1 MKHSMIALILVVTS
15 ILTGCQNELAEQPP
29 LNLQELQVTATAYTS
44 SPGQT
49 DDTPNIAAWGDVLE
63 PGMKAI
69 AVSRDLLQLG
79 LKHGDK
85 VRIEGLDGEFTVLDK
100 MNKRWERKIDI
111 YMGESLED
119 AKDWGKQQVTIVWDM
134 EES

>member
-1 MKHSMIALILVVTS
+1 MKHSMIALILVLTS
-15 ILTGCQNELAEQPP
+15 LLIGCNNELAEQPP

-69 AVSRDLLQLG
+69 AVSRDLLELG

-111 YMGESLED
+111 YMGENLEE
-119 AKDWGKQQVTIVWDM
+119 AKDWGKQKVTIFWDM

>member
-1 MKHSMIALILVVTS
+1 MKHSMIALILVLTS
-15 ILTGCQNELAEQPP
+15 LLTGCNNELAEQSP

-69 AVSRDLLQLG
+69 AVSRDLLELG

-111 YMGESLED
+111 YMGENLEE
-119 AKDWGKQQVTIVWDM
+119 AKEWGKQKVTIFWDM

>member
-1 MKHSMIALILVVTS
+1 MKHSIAALLLVMTGL
-15 ILTGCQNELAEQPP
+15 LTGCNYDLAEQSP
-29 LNLQELQVTATAYTS
+29 LNLQELEVTATAYTS
-44 SPGQT
+44 TPGQT

-63 PGMKAI
+63 PGMKVI

-85 VRIEGLDGEFTVLDK
+85 VQIEGLEGEFTVLDK

-111 YMGESLED
+111 YMGDDLEE
-119 AKDWGKQQVTIVWDM
+119 ARDWGKQKVTIIWDM

>member
-1 MKHSMIALILVVTS
+1 MKHSMIALILVMTS
-15 ILTGCQNELAEQPP
+15 ILAGCNYDLAEQSP
-29 LNLQELQVTATAYTS
+29 LNLQELEVTATAYTS
-44 SPGQT
+44 TPGQT

-69 AVSRDLLQLG
+69 AVSRDLLELG

-111 YMGESLED
+111 YMGDDLED
-119 AKDWGKQQVTIVWDM
+119 AKDWGKQQVTIFWDM